1 MASINDL
8 AAAATIASSAVA
20 MQSSPTQK
28 SSQPAGS
35 SNSNT
40 QSSPPHPPQAE
51 PLTPSTAAAAQPT
64 TPAAPGGQDAAPD
77 TPPSIVVA
85 TQTQTPARQQ
95 PQPPSQPSPAAAP
108 EAAPAPVAAEQQQPP
123 QTSPQ
128 QAPSAAAPPVLAAP
142 QISPQDAASAQIPA
156 PPPPAAAATE
166 AAGGAGGDDG
176 DATMRDAAD
185 DDEDED
191 AGLAEKQKKERP
203 KPVRGAFIVFE
214 GMDRAGKTTQ
224 AKLLQQRCIEE
235 ERDVKFMR
243 FPDRTTPI
251 GQMIDAY
258 LKGQTEIEDH
268 VIHLLFS
275 ANRWEALK
283 TIQTT
288 LAAGTSIICDR
299 YYHSGIVYSAAK
311 QNPTLPLSWAKA
323 PEVGL
328 PRPDLVLFLDLE
340 ESVAR
345 ERGGWGGEV
354 YEKGEMQRRVRELF
368 WGLSMG
374 DLSNTYRHQRRESAS
389 ASAAAATAAAAAAA
403 AAAVRVNGGG
413 GTAAAD
419 MDTVV
424 VGGGADATAA
434 TAKGPSAMV
443 HAPGGER
450 GDFRQEEED
459 LQIVDASLDIEELAD
474 KVWGHVL
481 PRLEAVERGE
491 VGDMVRVVR

>member
-8 AAAATIASSAVA
+8 ATAATIASSAVGA
-20 MQSSPTQK
+20 LQSSPTQK
-28 SSQPAGS
+28 SSQPAAPGDA

-40 QSSPPHPPQAE
+40 QSSPPPPPQAE
-51 PLTPSTAAAAQPT
+51 PLTPSKADVAAPPT
-64 TPAAPGGQDAAPD
+64 TPGGPSGQDAAPD
-77 TPPSIVVA
+77 TPPSITVA
-85 TQTQTPARQQ
+85 THRHTPGRQQ
-95 PQPPSQPSPAAAP
+95 DQQSPQQQQQQSQPPPQSSPAASKAP
-108 EAAPAPVAAEQQQPP
+108 DAAVPAATEQQPP
-123 QTSPQ
+123 QAS
-128 QAPSAAAPPVLAAP
+128 PSAPVLAAP

-156 PPPPAAAATE
+156 PPAPAASANAAD
-166 AAGGAGGDDG
+166 AAGGAEDG

-185 DDEDED
+185 EDGAD
-191 AGLAEKQKKERP
+191 GAAAAEKERP

-235 ERDVKFMR
+235 GRDVKFMR

-283 TIQTT
+283 NIQTT
-288 LAAGTSIICDR
+288 LAAGVSVICDR

-311 QNPTLPLSWAKA
+311 QNPTLPLGWAKA

-374 DLSNTYRHQRRESAS
+374 DLSHTYRHQRRESAS
-389 ASAAAATAAAAAAA
+389 AAAAAAA
-403 AAAVRVNGGG
+403 AAAVKVNGGSG
-413 GTAAAD
+413 SAAD

-424 VGGGADATAA
+424 VGGGADHSSG
-434 TAKGPSAMV
+434 AKGPSSMI

-450 GDFRQEEED
+450 GEFRQEEED
-459 LQIVDASLDIEELAD
+459 LQIVDADLGIEELAD
-474 KVWGHVL
+474 KVWSHVV
-481 PRLEAVERGE
+481 PRLESVERGE
-491 VGDMVRVVR
+491 VGDVVRVVR